1 MDMKKI
7 ALFMMVAFALF
18 SCVKPDERVRDASTE
33 LRSLKAFVYYDESN
47 LSKYEEV
54 DLLSGMYIEEKGLA
68 SYTFPDDAEKFNESS
83 LKKCR
88 VEASLPSAARLVL
101 TDENG
106 NEKSCGLEGWH
117 NLYNTS
123 LYFNIVA
130 DNGDTKNF
138 KIQTRCQN

>member
-7 ALFMMVAFALF
+7 ALFMTVAFALF

-83 LKKCR
+83 LKNAEWKPVSHRRQDSFLPTKTVMKR
-88 VEASLPSAARLVL
+88 VV
-101 TDENG
+101 D
-106 NEKSCGLEGWH
+106 
-117 NLYNTS
+117 
-123 LYFNIVA
+123 
-130 DNGDTKNF
+130 
-138 KIQTRCQN
+138 

>member
-7 ALFMMVAFALF
+7 ALFMTVAFALF

-47 LSKYEEV
+47 LSKY
-54 DLLSGMYIEEKGLA
+54 EKGLA